1 MEETKIN
8 SANKSSVY
16 MMAAGAIVLGIVF
29 DYLFFEKNFGI
40 SVIIFESLAIII
52 TLLLCVRF
60 KQSYRSVVWLL
71 GLILFFAV
79 MPSIRD
85 NMFLTILNVL
95 ASAGLVLLATKELL
109 KKHIINFK
117 IPDYITTI
125 IVTPFSVLRRS
136 LQALSFLTT
145 PAQKSSTVVLRRV
158 VVGIL
163 IALPF
168 LFIFG
173 ALFASADLAFNR
185 LIDSII
191 IFQIPDEFV
200 GHAFLVF
207 GTFVVALGLF
217 AYIFNIPTQKKSQ
230 DTLENDKPEK
240 ISADRSIEIKVF
252 LWLIAGLFAVF
263 IIFQIAYL
271 FGGII
276 NISEQDFSYADYA
289 RRGFWE
295 LLFVS
300 FFSLVILLI
309 IDQYTKSNRSRLTW
323 FRIPGLVLTAEV
335 FIIII
340 SALKRLNLY
349 IDAYGLTAQRLY
361 AAGFIIFLAV
371 IFILLAIKLWR
382 EKEERF
388 FAFGTLVSMIS
399 FLIILNLLNP
409 DAFIARQN
417 IERFDQTGKID
428 IHYLGNLSAD
438 ALPTTLGVYDQL
450 NDPDKEELTRLI
462 DIKKE
467 WLEKQQVHWQTYNIS
482 RDRALTE
489 LKKTGL

>member
-1 MEETKIN
+1 MEEKKID
-8 SANKSSVY
+8 STNKSSVY
-16 MMAAGAIVLGIVF
+16 MMAAGAIVLGIIF

-40 SVIIFESLAIII
+40 SVIIFEALAIII
-52 TLLLCVRF
+52 TLLLCARF
-60 KQSYRSVVWLL
+60 KQSYRSVLWLL
-71 GLILFFAV
+71 GLTVFFAV
-79 MPSIRD
+79 MPSVRD
-85 NMFLTILNVL
+85 NIFLTILNVL

-117 IPDYITTI
+117 IPDYIKA
-125 IVTPFSVLRRS
+125 IVITPFSILRRS

-145 PAQKSSTVVLRRV
+145 PAQKSNAVVFRRV
-158 VVGIL
+158 VIGIL

-200 GHAFLVF
+200 GHAILVL
-207 GTFVVALGLF
+207 GTFIVGLGLF
-217 AYIFNIPTQKKSQ
+217 AYIFNIPVRKISVQTL
-230 DTLENDKPEK
+230 DTEKPEK
-240 ISADRSIEIKVF
+240 IFTDRSIEIKVF

-263 IIFQIAYL
+263 IFFQIAYL
-271 FGGII
+271 FGGAI
-276 NISEQDFSYADYA
+276 NISGGDFSYADYA

-300 FFSLVILLI
+300 FFSLIILLI
-309 IDQYTKSNRSRLTW
+309 IDQYTKSNRSRSTW
-323 FRIPGLVLTAEV
+323 FRFPSIVLTAEV

-399 FLIILNLLNP
+399 LLIIFNLLNP
-409 DAFIARQN
+409 DLFIAKRN
-417 IERFDQTGKID
+417 IERFNQSGKID
-428 IHYLGNLSAD
+428 AHYLGNLSAD
-438 ALPTTLGVYDQL
+438 AVPVMLGVYDRL
-450 NDPDKEELTRLI
+450 NDQDKEELRKLL
-462 DIKKE
+462 DIKKD
-467 WLEKQQVHWQTYNIS
+467 WLEKQQTHWQTYNFS
-482 RDRALTE
+482 RNKAIGKLRQF
-489 LKKTGL
+489 